1 MTMTDPIADM
11 LTRIR
16 NANVAMHDDVTMPS
30 SKLKESLA
38 AVLQKEGY
46 IQAFRVDQEEGKPS
60 KTLTIDMKYS
70 EARERVITGIRRVSK
85 PGLRVYTKADVGP
98 PCPRGP
104 GCRRR
109 LDQQGSAHR
118 SRGSS
123 PAHRWRDPLLRLV
136 GGDMSRVGQA
146 PIPVPSGVDVKI
158 EGRVVT
164 VKGPKGELSRTLPD
178 RLSITLDEGELTVA
192 RADEERESRALHGL
206 FRSLVANMVTGVT
219 EGYRRGLEIVGVGYR
234 ATAQGDRALELA
246 VGYSHTV
253 KVQAPEGITFEV
265 PSNTRIDVV
274 GIDKE
279 TVGQVA
285 ADIRAIRKPEPYKG
299 KGIRYQGEVVRRK
312 AGKAASAG

>member
-1 MTMTDPIADM
+1 
-11 LTRIR
+11 
-16 NANVAMHDDVTMPS
+16 
-30 SKLKESLA
+30 
-38 AVLQKEGY
+38 
-46 IQAFRVDQEEGKPS
+46 
-60 KTLTIDMKYS
+60 
-70 EARERVITGIRRVSK
+70 
-85 PGLRVYTKADVGP
+85 
-98 PCPRGP
+98 
-104 GCRRR
+104 
-109 LDQQGSAHR
+109 
-118 SRGSS
+118 
-123 PAHRWRDPLLRLV
+123 
-136 GGDMSRVGQA
+136 MSRVGQA
-146 PIPVPSGVDVKI
+146 PIPVPSGVEVKI

-164 VKGPKGELSRTLPD
+164 VKGPKGELSRTLPEV
-178 RLSITLDEGELTVA
+178 LSITQDEGELTVA
-192 RADEERESRALHGL
+192 RADDERESRALHGL